1 MSSFSIDARIVV
13 KLECDLAVRVGECLL
28 NSGTED
34 KQILALGHRLKN
46 IDEEEEQM
54 PTTRIPSR
62 FNKMEYGKTEYGN
75 SEFEKKYKQP
85 LRAAYM
91 QMQDTDQDR

>member
-13 KLECDLAVRVGECLL
+13 RLECDLAVRVGECLL

-46 IDEEEEQM
+46 IEEEEQEQ
-54 PTTRIPSR
+54 PSNR
-62 FNKMEYGKTEYGN
+62 MNKFQGYKTE
-75 SEFEKKYKQP
+75 EMDFEKKYRQP
-85 LRAAYM
+85 SRAAFVEM
-91 QMQDTDQDR
+91 E

>member
-1 MSSFSIDARIVV
+1 MSSFSIDSRIVV

-46 IDEEEEQM
+46 IDEEEEQQQ
-54 PTTRIPSR
+54 PPTRIPR
-62 FNKMEYGKTEYGN
+62 YNKMDYKP
-75 SEFEKKYKQP
+75 EFGKYKQP

-91 QMQDTDQDR
+91 QMQEAEMEDR

>member
-1 MSSFSIDARIVV
+1 MFSFSIDSRIVV

-28 NSGTED
+28 NSGIED

-46 IDEEEEQM
+46 IDEEEEQQQI
-54 PTTRIPSR
+54 PTRIPSPR
-62 FNKMEYGKTEYGN
+62 YNKMDKP
-75 SEFEKKYKQP
+75 EFGKYKQP

-91 QMQDTDQDR
+91 QMQDTDMEDR

>member
-13 KLECDLAVRVGECLL
+13 RLECDLAVRVGECLL

-46 IDEEEEQM
+46 IEEEEQEQ
-54 PTTRIPSR
+54 PSNR
-62 FNKMEYGKTEYGN
+62 MNKFQGYKTEKMD
-75 SEFEKKYKQP
+75 FEKKYRHP
-85 LRAAYM
+85 SRAAFVEM
-91 QMQDTDQDR
+91 E

>member
-13 KLECDLAVRVGECLL
+13 RLECDLAVRVGECLL

-46 IDEEEEQM
+46 IEEEEQEQ
-54 PTTRIPSR
+54 PSNR
-62 FNKMEYGKTEYGN
+62 MNKFQGYKTEKMD
-75 SEFEKKYKQP
+75 FEKKYRQP
-85 LRAAYM
+85 SRAAFVEM
-91 QMQDTDQDR
+91 E